1 MEEKI
6 LIKSEKGES
15 ERTLKTIMISFF
27 SACVAICLFLLV
39 PFRKEKIHYFSS
51 YYSSYGYEHYKTYEK
66 TNGFEEGLVMVNA
79 FYLVLFI
86 LMCLCFIFGVV
97 ALIIFLANRKC
108 ELTVTDKNVRGK
120 AAFGKEVVLPLYMV
134 SAYSTRKFLATIA
147 VATSSGLTKFNLI
160 DNHKEIGEVLSGL
173 INERQTKT
181 TTAQGAT
188 PAQSAPAPQSNSMD
202 DLVKLKSL
210 LDSGIITQEE
220 FDAKKKQLLG
230 L

>member
-6 LIKSEKGES
+6 LIKSEKGKS
-15 ERTLKTIMISFF
+15 ERTLKAIMISFL
-27 SACVAICLFLLV
+27 SAFVAICFILLMPV
-39 PFRKEKIHYFSS
+39 SEEL
-51 YYSSYGYEHYKTYEK
+51 YEALGWCNYDGL
-66 TNGFEEGLVMVNA
+66 NGFEFALEWLSA
-79 FYLVLFI
+79 LYLIIFI

-120 AAFGKEVVLPLYMV
+120 AAFGKEVVLPLHMV

-181 TTAQGAT
+181 TTAQTAT
-188 PAQSAPAPQSNSMD
+188 SEQSAPAPQSNSMD

>member
-6 LIKSEKGES
+6 LIKSEKGKS
-15 ERTLKTIMISFF
+15 ERTLKAIMISFL
-27 SACVAICLFLLV
+27 SAFVAICFILLMPV
-39 PFRKEKIHYFSS
+39 SEEL
-51 YYSSYGYEHYKTYEK
+51 YEALGWCNYDGL
-66 TNGFEEGLVMVNA
+66 NGFEFALEWLSA
-79 FYLVLFI
+79 LYLIIFI

-120 AAFGKEVVLPLYMV
+120 AAFGKEVVLPLHMV

-220 FDAKKKQLLG
+220 FDAKKKQILG

>member
-6 LIKSEKGES
+6 LIKSVKSKS

-27 SACVAICLFLLV
+27 SACVAICFILLM
-39 PFRKEKIHYFSS
+39 PISKERFYEWRCG
-51 YYSSYGYEHYKTYEK
+51 GYWEGMT
-66 TNGFEEGLVMVNA
+66 GFGFA
-79 FYLVLFI
+79 FCGSPLYLIIFI

-120 AAFGKEVVLPLYMV
+120 AAFGKEVVLPLHMV

-173 INERQTKT
+173 INERQTNT
-181 TTAQGAT
+181 ATAQTAI
-188 PAQSAPAPQSNSMD
+188 PEQSAPAPQSNSMD